1 MKAKDSKYYQRKA
14 KMFYEKNVGNEDKN
28 IRMKAKGK
36 VFESEQKYFEET

>member
-1 MKAKDSKYYQRKA
+1 
-14 KMFYEKNVGNEDKN
+14 MFYEKKNVGNEDKN